1 MYGRDKIL
9 YRQTPRDPISA
20 IATIGTALGGGMAAA
35 GGAAAVLGAVGTIGT
50 WVSVL
55 GMATGNERLAKFGSV
70 MGLVGSVG
78 GWAVNAVSRAAAP
91 TLANDLV
98 NKSLDAA
105 TKNAAG
111 AAAQGAGMLPT
122 AASSASAAVQ
132 GVQAG
137 AASGVETFAL
147 PGVQGA
153 TPTLAEAPVSATSQ
167 NATGLINSTQT
178 EASKLLSNTSRPLDA
193 VNPLDRMPI
202 GGASAPSATVP
213 AASGTSGFSLKGL
226 TETLQPLSDFFDK
239 NEKMFSAIGGIAK
252 YMQPSDN
259 MRVFETW
266 QRNANDIPVYRSQFN
281 PAPAR

>member
-137 AASGVETFAL
+137 AVNGVETFAL
-147 PGVQGA
+147 PALPGAQGA

-178 EASKLLSNTSRPLDA
+178 EASKLLS
-193 VNPLDRMPI
+193 PLDRMPI

-226 TETLQPLSDFFDK
+226 TETLQPLSD
-239 NEKMFSAIGGIAK
+239 MFKENKELFSTIGGIAK